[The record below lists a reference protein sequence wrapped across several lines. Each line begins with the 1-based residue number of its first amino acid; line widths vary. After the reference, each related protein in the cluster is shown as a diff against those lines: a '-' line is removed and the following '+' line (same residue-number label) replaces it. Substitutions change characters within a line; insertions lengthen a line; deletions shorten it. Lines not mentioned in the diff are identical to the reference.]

1 MRLLYKLILPILL
14 LFVFIFLALFGWKLY
29 AENHQDNNKVRDY
42 AKFNPLIHNEYYYVK
57 IQQPIKKN
65 VNYADNGQK
74 FISYTYQQTSANHQG
89 NTKEIKFNSFNEH
102 KLKSNHYLKLEIRLG
117 DTQSYK
123 EVQKQQV
130 PKAALD
136 KIDN

>member
-1 MRLLYKLILPILL
+1 MRLLYKLILPSLL
-14 LFVFIFLALFGWKLY
+14 LFIFIFLALFGWKLY

-102 KLKSNHYLKLEIRLG
+102 KLKLNHYLKLEIRLG